1 MAAIY
6 KMGVTAGIFLDS
18 VLLKEMRY
26 LVYIRYLCMAPSKRP
41 SFALHNKQTHVH
53 RIAFQILPGN

>member
-6 KMGVTAGIFLDS
+6 SSIYSAGIFLAS

-26 LVYIRYLCMAPSKRP
+26 LVYIRYLYGVND
-41 SFALHNKQTHVH
+41 LD
-53 RIAFQILPGN
+53 